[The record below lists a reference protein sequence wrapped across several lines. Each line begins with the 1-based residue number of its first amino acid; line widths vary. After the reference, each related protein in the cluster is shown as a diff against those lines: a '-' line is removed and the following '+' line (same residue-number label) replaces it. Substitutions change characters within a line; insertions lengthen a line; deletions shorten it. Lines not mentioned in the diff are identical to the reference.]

1 MRWLSVLAPRRLSS
15 RIVALSLGLLLLVQA
30 AGFVATQASVGRNA
44 RQSLAAELQVGERVW
59 RRLLE
64 QKSEALVQGARVLA
78 ADYGFRSAL
87 GAAGDPETLASAL
100 ENVGERIGAGV
111 TAWVELDGTVRA
123 LHDRDGKLGDTAK
136 LGRIA
141 MQLAGSGQGAAAA
154 APRDRMVGLVQGRP
168 VQFVAVPV
176 RAPVLLGWVVMG
188 FPVDQDIVDDMFA
201 LSGLQVA
208 MLTRGEDGTPAL
220 VAATAGV
227 GSDARLLAEAGD
239 TVQVGKASLLLRR
252 VTLAGADGGAQV
264 LLLRSINEA
273 VASYTQ
279 LRLVLGAITVL
290 GLLFFGF
297 GSLLMARRITT
308 PLRSLVRASER
319 LGRGDYS
326 RAVDDTQ
333 RADEVGDLARAFD
346 QMRGNLAEH
355 QQEIRQLAYWDRLT
369 GLPNRAQFRDAVTAA
384 IHGSQAAAVHGAPA
398 LPLSVVMLDLDR
410 FKHVND
416 VLGYAFGDRLL
427 KAVAERLSQQAMR
440 AGDLVARFSGDEFA
454 LLLPGS
460 DAGQALAVA
469 ERIAAAFE
477 QPIVLDDHTV
487 DLAAG
492 FGVACWPEHVQ
503 DTSHPAD
510 TLMSRAEIAMYTA
523 KQKTASAL
531 VYHPGIDAG
540 SAQTLS
546 LLSELR
552 QAVDRNELRLYLQ
565 PKIQLASGRLLG
577 AEALVRWQHPQRGLV
592 PPMEF
597 IPFAEQTGFVRQLT
611 LWVFEET
618 ARQWP
623 VLRALGVQR
632 VSVNLSTRDLLD
644 QDLLAKLQA
653 RLQRHG
659 APAQAFCLEIT
670 ESAIMDE
677 PQRALATLNALSAAG
692 FKLSIDDFGTGYS
705 SLAYLKK
712 LPVDELKIDK
722 SFVMAMASDAEDAKI
737 VRSTI
742 DLAHNLGLSVVAEGV
757 ETQAILDQLRSLDCD
772 EAQGYFMSRPLPAA
786 DLPAF
791 AAGWAEKLSA
801 AASAAEA
808 G

>member
-1 MRWLSVLAPRRLSS
+1 MAWLARFSPRRLSS
-15 RIVALSLGLLLLVQA
+15 RIVGLSLGLLLIVQA
-30 AGFVATQASVGRNA
+30 AGFVATQASIDRNA
-44 RQSLAAELQVGERVW
+44 RQSLAGELHVGERVW

-64 QKSEALVQGARVLA
+64 QKSEGLVQGARVLA

-87 GAAGDPETLASAL
+87 GGDGDPETLASAL

-111 TAWVELDGTVRA
+111 TAWVQLDGTVRA
-123 LHDRDGKLGDTAK
+123 VHDRAGGLGDTAQI
-136 LGRIA
+136 GRIA
-141 MQLAGSGQGAAAA
+141 VQLAGSGPDAATT
-154 APRDRMVGLVQGRP
+154 APRDRMVSLVQGRP

-188 FPVDQDIVDDMFA
+188 FPIDQAIVDDMKA

-208 MLTRGEDGTPAL
+208 LLTRAEDGAPVL
-220 VAATAGV
+220 VAATPGA
-227 GSDARLLAEAGD
+227 GSDARLLADAGD
-239 TVQVGKASLLLRR
+239 TAQVGDEHLLLRR
-252 VTLAGADGGAQV
+252 VALAGNGDGAQV
-264 LLLRSINEA
+264 VLLRSIDAA
-273 VASYTQ
+273 VASYTP
-279 LRLVLGAITVL
+279 LRLVLGAITLL
-290 GLLFFGF
+290 GLGFFGV
-297 GSLLMARRITT
+297 GSLWMVRRITT
-308 PLRSLVRASER
+308 PLRGLVRASER
-319 LGRGDYS
+319 LGRGDYGT
-326 RAVDDTQ
+326 AVVDTG

-346 QMRGNLAEH
+346 RMRGNLAAH

-384 IHGSQAAAVHGAPA
+384 MDASRAAAVPDAEPE
-398 LPLSVVMLDLDR
+398 PLAVVMLDLDR

-416 VLGYAFGDRLL
+416 VLGYAIGDRLL
-427 KAVAERLSQQAMR
+427 KAVADRLSRQVVR
-440 AGDLVARFSGDEFA
+440 EGDLVARFSGDEFA

-460 DAGQALAVA
+460 NAARALAVA

-477 QPIVLDDHTV
+477 EPIVLDDHTV

-492 FGVACWPEHVQ
+492 FGVACWPEHAS

-510 TLMSRAEIAMYTA
+510 GLMSRAEIAMYTA
-523 KQKTASAL
+523 KQRAASAL
-531 VYHPGIDAG
+531 VYHPSIDAG

-552 QAVDRNELRLYLQ
+552 QAVELNELRLYLQ
-565 PKIQLASGRLLG
+565 PKIDLASGRLTG
-577 AEALVRWQHPQRGLV
+577 AEALVRWQHPQRGLI
-592 PPMEF
+592 PPMQF

-611 LWVFEET
+611 LWIFEET

-623 VLRALGVQR
+623 VLRALGLQR

-644 QDLLAKLQA
+644 QDLLMKLDS
-653 RLQRHG
+653 RLKCHG

-677 PQRALATLNALSAAG
+677 PQRALAMLNSLSAAG

-742 DLAHNLGLSVVAEGV
+742 DLAHNLGLTVVAEGV
-757 ETQAILDQLRSLDCD
+757 ETQAIMNQLRDLDCD
-772 EAQGYFMSRPLPAA
+772 EAQGYYMSRPLPAA
-786 DLPAF
+786 ELPGF
-791 AAGWAEKLSA
+791 AACWAAKQA
-801 AASAAEA
+801 VVAEA
-808 G
+808 D

>member
-1 MRWLSVLAPRRLSS
+1 
-15 RIVALSLGLLLLVQA
+15 
-30 AGFVATQASVGRNA
+30 
-44 RQSLAAELQVGERVW
+44 
-59 RRLLE
+59 
-64 QKSEALVQGARVLA
+64 VQGARVLA

-87 GAAGDPETLASAL
+87 GAEGDPETLASAL

-123 LHDRDGKLGDTAK
+123 LHDREGDLGDTTEI
-136 LGRIA
+136 GHIA
-141 MQLAGSGQGAAAA
+141 VSLARGAAA
-154 APRDRMVGLVQGRP
+154 PEGQMRDRIVSLVHGRP
-168 VQFVAVPV
+168 VQFVSVPV

-188 FPVDQDIVDDMFA
+188 FPIDQALLDDMKA

-208 MLTRGEDGTPAL
+208 LLARAEDNTPVL
-220 VAATAGV
+220 VAATTGAGN
-227 GSDARLLAEAGD
+227 DARVLDTAADTARVGD
-239 TVQVGKASLLLRR
+239 ESLLLRR
-252 VTLAGADGGAQV
+252 VPLVGSGAQV
-264 LLLRSINEA
+264 VLLRSIDEA
-273 VASYTQ
+273 VASYTR
-279 LRLVLGAITVL
+279 LRMVLGGITLL
-290 GLLFFGF
+290 GLLVFGI
-297 GSLLMARRITT
+297 GSVLVARRITT
-308 PLRSLVRASER
+308 PLSSLVQASER
-319 LGRGDYS
+319 LGRGDYTS
-326 RAVDDTQ
+326 PVADTG

-346 QMRGNLAEH
+346 QMRDNLAAH

-369 GLPNRAQFRDAVTAA
+369 GLPNRAQFRDAVAA
-384 IHGSQAAAVHGAPA
+384 AMDASTAAAVQGAPVA
-398 LPLSVVMLDLDR
+398 PLSVVMLDLDR

-427 KAVAERLSQQAMR
+427 QAVAARLLHQAVR
-440 AGDLVARFSGDEFA
+440 EGDVVARFSGDEFA
-454 LLLPGS
+454 LLLPGTTS
-460 DAGQALAVA
+460 AQALAVA
-469 ERIAAAFE
+469 ERIASAFE
-477 QPIVLDDHTV
+477 EPIVLDDHTV

-492 FGVACWPEHVQ
+492 FGVACWPEHAS
-503 DTSHPAD
+503 DSGHPAD
-510 TLMSRAEIAMYTA
+510 VLMSRAEIAMYTA

-531 VYHPGIDAG
+531 VYHPSIDAG

-552 QAVDRNELRLYLQ
+552 QAVDNHELRLFLQ
-565 PKIQLASGRLLG
+565 PKIDLASGRLLG

-592 PPMEF
+592 PPMQF

-611 LWVFEET
+611 LWIFEET

-623 VLRALGVQR
+623 VLRALGLQR

-742 DLAHNLGLSVVAEGV
+742 DLAHNLGLTVVAEGV
-757 ETQAILDQLRSLDCD
+757 ETQAIMDQLRSLDCD
-772 EAQGYFMSRPLPAA
+772 EAQGYFMSKPVPAA
-786 DLPAF
+786 ELPAF
-791 AAGWAEKLSA
+791 AARW
-801 AASAAEA
+801 AASQAVVA
-808 G
+808 